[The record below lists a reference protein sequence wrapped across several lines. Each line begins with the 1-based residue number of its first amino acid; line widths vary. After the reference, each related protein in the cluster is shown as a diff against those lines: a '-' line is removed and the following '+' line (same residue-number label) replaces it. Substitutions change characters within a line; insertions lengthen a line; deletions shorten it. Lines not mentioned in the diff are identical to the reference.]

1 MARRITKRTKRRLS
15 IIFLVTIVVLITF
28 ILNVGKLFFQIIEK
42 KNEEKFLIGE
52 LKRLED
58 EEAYL
63 KVEVEKLNNPDYVAR
78 YARERLLYSK
88 DGEFIIRIP

>member
-78 YARERLLYSK
+78 YSK

>member
-52 LKRLED
+52 LERLED

>member
-63 KVEVEKLNNPDYVAR
+63 KV
-78 YARERLLYSK
+78 
-88 DGEFIIRIP
+88 